1 MLNTLRQMPQSVWL
15 IGLISLINDTA
26 SEMLYPL
33 LPLYLTGVLM
43 AGPRALGLI
52 EGVADATSSLLKLV
66 SGVLVDKTRRIKPW
80 LFFGYGLAGI
90 SRPLVVLASSWVGV
104 LFIRFA
110 DRLGKGL
117 RSSPR
122 DVMLADSVPRAQHG
136 MAFGLHRAMD
146 NAGAVIGPL
155 LAFMCLSAGVAIESM
170 FLMAIV
176 PAIICLML
184 VQMLKE
190 PPTYPN
196 EFSKAVFDWRFN
208 ALPIKLRRFLV
219 VVGLFSLG
227 NSSNIFLLYRAKE
240 MGIADAYVPLLWAI
254 VSLVAALFCTPF
266 AALSDRIGRYPMLL
280 LGYAAFA
287 VVYLALGLWTEG
299 PVGLALIFMLYGL
312 FVAATE
318 GVEKAMVAD
327 LSPAERRGT
336 AFGWFNMT
344 VGLFLLPSSVIFG
357 FIYESISPAV
367 AFGFSAGCAALATL
381 LLWCWFGR
389 HEGDQIRT

>member
-1 MLNTLRQMPQSVWL
+1 MLNALRQMPRSVWL

-155 LAFMCLSAGVAIESM
+155 LAFMFLSAGVAIESM

-176 PAIICLML
+176 PAVICLVL

-190 PPTYPN
+190 PPLVPVDSSAYT
-196 EFSKAVFDWRFN
+196 FDWRFRT
-208 ALPIKLRRFLV
+208 LPGPLRRFLV

-240 MGIADAYVPLLWAI
+240 MGITDAYVPLLWAV
-254 VSLVAALFCTPF
+254 VSLIAAVFCTPF

-280 LGYAAFA
+280 LGYGAFA
-287 VVYLALGLWTEG
+287 AVYLALGLYTEG
-299 PVGLALIFMLYGL
+299 PLGLALVFVLYGL

-327 LSPAERRGT
+327 LSPVERRGT

-344 VGLFLLPSSVIFG
+344 VGLFLLPSSAIFG
-357 FIYESISPAV
+357 VIYESQGPAT
-367 AFGFSAGCAALATL
+367 AFCFSAGCAALATL
-381 LLWCWFGR
+381 LLWWWFGR
-389 HEGDQIRT
+389 HGGDRSPT

>member
-1 MLNTLRQMPQSVWL
+1 MLNALRQMPRSVWL

-33 LPLYLTGVLM
+33 LPLYLSSVLM

-80 LFFGYGLAGI
+80 LFFGYGLAGM
-90 SRPLVVLASSWVGV
+90 SRPLVVLATSWVGV

-122 DVMLADSVPRAQHG
+122 DVMLADSVSPTQHG
-136 MAFGLHRAMD
+136 MAFGLHRSMD

-155 LAFMCLSAGVAIESM
+155 LAFAFLSAGVAIESL

-176 PAIICLML
+176 PAVICLML

-190 PPTYPN
+190 PPVLRTEVPQ
-196 EFSKAVFDWRFN
+196 AVFNWRFST
-208 ALPIKLRRFLV
+208 LPVRLKRFLV

-240 MGIADAYVPLLWAI
+240 MGIPDAYVPLLWAV
-254 VSLVAALFCTPF
+254 VSLIAALFCTPF

-287 VVYLALGLWTEG
+287 VVYLVLGLWTEG
-299 PVGLALIFMLYGL
+299 PVGLALVFGLYGF

-327 LSPAERRGT
+327 LSPADRRGT
-336 AFGWFNMT
+336 AFGWFNMI
-344 VGLFLLPSSVIFG
+344 VGIFLLPSSVIFG
-357 FIYESISPAV
+357 VIYESISPAA
-367 AFGFSAGCAALATL
+367 AFCFSAGCAALATL
-381 LLWCWFGR
+381 LLWWWFGR
-389 HEGDQIRT
+389 ARSERNPA

>member
-1 MLNTLRQMPQSVWL
+1 MLNALRNMPRSVWL
-15 IGLISLINDTA
+15 IGLISLLNDTA

-33 LPLYLTGVLM
+33 LPLYLSTVLM

-52 EGVADATSSLLKLV
+52 EGVADATSSLMKLV
-66 SGVLVDKTRRIKPW
+66 SGVVVDKTRRIKPW

-90 SRPLVVLASSWVGV
+90 SRPMILLATSWVGV

-122 DVMLADSVPRAQHG
+122 DVLLADSVPSQNHG
-136 MAFGLHRAMD
+136 LAFGLHRALD
-146 NAGAVIGPL
+146 NAGAVVGPL
-155 LAFMCLSAGVAIESM
+155 LAFAFLSAGFSVEDL
-170 FLMAIV
+170 FLLAIV
-176 PAIICLML
+176 PAAICLLL

-190 PPTYPN
+190 PPVLQNAIPQSA
-196 EFSKAVFDWRFN
+196 FSWRFKE
-208 ALPIKLRRFLV
+208 LPLRLKRFLV

-254 VSLVAALFCTPF
+254 VSLIAALFCTPF

-280 LGYAAFA
+280 LGYGAFS
-287 VVYLALGLWTEG
+287 VVYLVLGLLNEG
-299 PVGLALIFMLYGL
+299 PIGLALVFMLYG
-312 FVAATE
+312 FFIAATE

-327 LSPAERRGT
+327 LSPIERRGT
-336 AFGWFNMT
+336 AFGWFNMI
-344 VGLFLLPSSVIFG
+344 VGIFLLPSSVVFG
-357 FIYESISPAV
+357 AIYQSVSPAA
-367 AFGFSAGCAALATL
+367 AFSFSAGCAALATI
-381 LLWCWFGR
+381 LLWWWFGR
-389 HEGDQIRT
+389 GGSGVKPA

>member
-1 MLNTLRQMPQSVWL
+1 MLNALRNMPRSVWL
-15 IGLISLINDTA
+15 IGLISLLNDTA

-33 LPLYLTGVLM
+33 LPLYLTTVLM

-52 EGVADATSSLLKLV
+52 EGVADATSSLMKLV
-66 SGVLVDKTRRIKPW
+66 SGVVVDKTRRIKPW

-90 SRPLVVLASSWVGV
+90 SRPLILLATSWVGV

-122 DVMLADSVPRAQHG
+122 DVLLADTVPSQNHG
-136 MAFGLHRAMD
+136 LAFGLHRALD
-146 NAGAVIGPL
+146 NAGAVLGPL
-155 LAFMCLSAGVAIESM
+155 LAFAFLSAGFSVEDL
-170 FLMAIV
+170 FLLAIV
-176 PAIICLML
+176 PAAICLLL

-190 PPTYPN
+190 PPVLQNAIPQSA
-196 EFSKAVFDWRFN
+196 FSWRFKK
-208 ALPIKLRRFLV
+208 LPLRLKRFLV

-254 VSLVAALFCTPF
+254 VSLIAALFCTPF

-280 LGYAAFA
+280 LGYGAFS
-287 VVYLALGLWTEG
+287 VVYLVLGLLNEG
-299 PVGLALIFMLYGL
+299 PIGLALVFMLYG
-312 FVAATE
+312 FFIAATE

-327 LSPAERRGT
+327 LSPIERRGT
-336 AFGWFNMT
+336 AFGWFNMI
-344 VGLFLLPSSVIFG
+344 VGIFLLPSSVVFG
-357 FIYESISPAV
+357 AIYQSVSPAA
-367 AFGFSAGCAALATL
+367 AFSFSAGCAALATI
-381 LLWCWFGR
+381 LLWWWFGR
-389 HEGDQIRT
+389 GSSRVKPA